1 MKRREFI
8 SLVGGT
14 AIAWPLAGNAQ
25 QNQIWRVGVLM
36 TNTEKDPEPQAW
48 ISAFEAGA

>member
-14 AIAWPLAGNAQ
+14 AAPWLPTDEVI
-25 QNQIWRVGVLM
+25 
-36 TNTEKDPEPQAW
+36 E
-48 ISAFEAGA
+48 